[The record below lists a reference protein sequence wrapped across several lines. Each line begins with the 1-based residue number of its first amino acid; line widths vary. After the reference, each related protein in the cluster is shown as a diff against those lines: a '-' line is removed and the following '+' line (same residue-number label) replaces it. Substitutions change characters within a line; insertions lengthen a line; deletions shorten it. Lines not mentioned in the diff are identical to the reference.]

1 MESMMVML
9 QFSIWIIVFILIAMI
24 MLYIS
29 VMSKRNNTTNYS
41 VNDGMEKNEN
51 MYNQNEEESA
61 LNSNDDDDGPIKHL

>member
-1 MESMMVML
+1 
-9 QFSIWIIVFILIAMI
+9 
-24 MLYIS
+24 
-29 VMSKRNNTTNYS
+29 MSKRNNTTNYS